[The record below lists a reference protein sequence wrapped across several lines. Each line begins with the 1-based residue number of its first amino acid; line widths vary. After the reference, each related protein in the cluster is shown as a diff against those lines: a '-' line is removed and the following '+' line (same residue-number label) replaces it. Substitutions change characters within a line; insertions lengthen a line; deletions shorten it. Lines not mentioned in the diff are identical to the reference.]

1 MNNKAGILGV
11 GSFVPEQVI
20 DNFYF
25 EKIMDTS
32 DEWIKT
38 RTGISERRMVNKD
51 ETTSDLSTKA
61 ALNAIKCANLKPQ
74 DIDLIIV
81 ATATPDMVFP
91 STACLVQENIGAINA
106 AAFDIS
112 VACSGFIYA
121 MTIAKQFIENKTYKK
136 VLVIG
141 AETLSKVLDYEDRT
155 TAILF
160 GDGAGAVVIGE
171 VLEGGILSTYLGSD
185 GKGKDFLNIP
195 AGGSKLP
202 ASKETVENRLHT
214 IKMAGNDVYKF
225 AVRIMSEA
233 SLKALE
239 MADLNT
245 DSIDYLIPHQ
255 ANIRIIEASA
265 KRLKLG
271 MDKVYVN
278 LDKYG
283 NMSAASIP
291 VALDE
296 AFRKGKIHKGDNVVL
311 VGFGGGLTWGSSVIN
326 WSIQGGNNE

>member
-1 MNNKAGILGV
+1 MNKKAGILGV
-11 GSFVPEQVI
+11 GSYLPNKIV

-38 RTGISERRMVNKD
+38 RTGISERRMVDEN

-61 ALNAIKCANLKPQ
+61 ALNAIKCANLTPQ

-81 ATATPDMVFP
+81 ATATPDMAFP
-91 STACLVQENIGAINA
+91 STACIVQENIGATHA

-112 VACSGFIYA
+112 VACSGFIYGI
-121 MTIAKQFIENKTYKK
+121 TIAKQFVETEMYKNI
-136 VLVIG
+136 LVIG
-141 AETLSKVLDYEDRT
+141 AEALSRAVDYNDRS

-160 GDGAGAVVIGE
+160 GDGAGAVVIGN
-171 VLEGGILSTYLGSD
+171 VDEGGILSTYLGSD
-185 GKGKDFLNIP
+185 GKGKDVLT
-195 AGGSKLP
+195 LP
-202 ASKETVENRLHT
+202 VGDS
-214 IKMAGNDVYKF
+214 IKMSGSDVYKF
-225 AVRIMSEA
+225 AVRIMGEA
-233 SLKALE
+233 SLKALQ
-239 MADLNT
+239 MANLDAT
-245 DSIDYLIPHQ
+245 EIDCLIPHQ

-265 KRLKLG
+265 KRLKLD

-278 LDKYG
+278 LNKYG

-296 AFRKGKIHKGDNVVL
+296 AYRQGKINKGDNVVL
-311 VGFGGGLTWGSSVIN
+311 VGFGGGLTWGASVIN
-326 WSIQGGNNE
+326 WSIQGGKNE